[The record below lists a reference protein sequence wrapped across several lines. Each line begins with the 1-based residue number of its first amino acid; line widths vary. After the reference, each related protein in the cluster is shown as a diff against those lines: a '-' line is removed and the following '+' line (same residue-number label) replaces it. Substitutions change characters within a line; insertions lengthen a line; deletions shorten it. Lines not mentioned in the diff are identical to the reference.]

1 MVSSQQSSG
10 SIFCQ
15 SKKSHFDPFY
25 RLFGTSVNSDLADI
39 YKTHL
44 VWETFAQK
52 LYQRPGWLYCVLLLW
67 IVGAN

>member
-39 YKTHL
+39 SKTHL
-44 VWETFAQK
+44 LWVAILEMVKELKNRKVCSKFA
-52 LYQRPGWLYCVLLLW
+52 L
-67 IVGAN
+67 